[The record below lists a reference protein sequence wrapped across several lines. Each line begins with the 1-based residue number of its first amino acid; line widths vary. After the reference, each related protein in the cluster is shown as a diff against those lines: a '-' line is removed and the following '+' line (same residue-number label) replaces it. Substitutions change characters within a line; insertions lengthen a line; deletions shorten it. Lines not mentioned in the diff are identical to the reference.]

1 MIYLNL
7 IMTRGLKSL
16 TYISSSSFF
25 FSLFYKLLITIG
37 LVNIFD
43 QKKICGYILID
54 PLNSVN
60 LILCYLLQCVI
71 TYGVI

>member
-1 MIYLNL
+1 
-7 IMTRGLKSL
+7 MTRGLKSL
-16 TYISSSSFF
+16 TYISSSFF
-25 FSLFYKLLITIG
+25 FSFLQVIDNNWPGKHFWL
-37 LVNIFD
+37 
-43 QKKICGYILID
+43 KKICGYILID